1 MNEVPRADGDVSGLR
16 VSVLV
21 PAYRSLASIG
31 ATLRALRDQKPPP
44 HQVVVVE
51 SSGDG
56 TADLVR
62 REFPE
67 VELVVSEA
75 RLFPGAA
82 RQLGLTRVTGSVVAC
97 LDADCAPD
105 PEWASRLAGAIEAGA
120 PMVAGAVLNEQPSTT
135 AGWAYFLSEFAPWL
149 PGPSRELRDA
159 PTCNTAYRAPVLEEV
174 GGFPDHGLLS
184 ADSLLHWRLRE
195 RVGAGLLFVP
205 GARVRHV
212 YRGSAAEMLRR
223 RFEHGRSLSAA
234 RLLFRPLGL
243 GLRLPWALGA
253 ALLLPLFYLLRLF
266 AIAFGHPDVPRTAFL
281 RALPLTALGL
291 VLWAW
296 GQAVGLLEPLR

>member
-1 MNEVPRADGDVSGLR
+1 M
-16 VSVLV
+16 LV
-21 PAYRSLASIG
+21 PAYRSRDSIG
-31 ATLRALRDQKPPP
+31 ATLRALRDQTQPPFE
-44 HQVVVVE
+44 VVVVE

-56 TADLVR
+56 TAEIVR

-67 VELVVSEA
+67 VVLVVSQA

-82 RQLGLTRVTGSVVAC
+82 RQWGLTRVTGELVAC
-97 LDADCAPD
+97 LDADCVPE
-105 PEWASRLAGAIEAGA
+105 PEWASRLAEAIEAGA
-120 PMVAGAVLNEQPSTT
+120 PAVAGAVLNERASTT

-159 PTCNTAYRAPVLEEV
+159 PTCNTAYRAHVLEGV

-184 ADSLLHWRLRE
+184 ADSLLHWRLRD
-195 RVGAGLLFVP
+195 RLGAGLLFVP
-205 GARVRHV
+205 GARVRHA
-212 YRGSAAEMLRR
+212 YRGSPAEMLRR
-223 RFEHGRSLSAA
+223 RFMHGRSLSAA

-243 GLRLPWALGA
+243 GLRLLWALGA
-253 ALLLPLFYLLRLF
+253 AFLLPPFYLLRLF
-266 AIAFGHPDVPRTAFL
+266 ATAFGHPDVPRRAFL

-296 GQAVGLLEPLR
+296 GQAVGLLEPPR